1 MIKEATRSRVHQVT
15 EIIGREPH
23 SFGGARTKWG
33 LLQGFPPARAKTL
46 VGVLT
51 MLIFGLDYYSPG
63 DINPAIFYVCV
74 IVALAWSRSARWLWG
89 GTAVTA
95 VLTVVGFAA
104 GNTPVGHP
112 NFDWIDWTNR
122 CITISVLI
130 VTAGFVHIGVGL
142 SKKLEAREALL
153 AEVAARERAEAAL
166 REVQADLA
174 HAARVSTLGE
184 LTASIAHEL
193 KQPLAA
199 ISTNNEAGRH
209 WIDRQVPNIAKALEA
224 SARITADAR
233 RCVDIIVRIREMAV
247 RRVPEHKLVSL
258 DELIDEALVF
268 LRPEIQSRGV
278 TVSHRFALG
287 GLKVLADRIQLQQV
301 IVNLLVNAMQAM
313 EQAGSP
319 ERKITIRTTVRDAST
334 LCCAIEDSG
343 PGIAPEHV
351 GRLFES
357 FFTTKENGMG
367 LGLPICR
374 SILESHH
381 GRIAA
386 DNASAHGGARFYF
399 TIPAGT
405 AIG

>member
-15 EIIGREPH
+15 EIIGREPR
-23 SFGGARTKWG
+23 SFGRARTKWG
-33 LLQGFPPARAKTL
+33 LLQGLPPARVKAL
-46 VGVLT
+46 AGVLT
-51 MLIFGLDYYSPG
+51 MLIFGVDYYSPG

-74 IVALAWSRSARWLWG
+74 IVALAWTRSARWLWG

-112 NFDWIDWTNR
+112 HFDWIDWTNR

-130 VTAGFVHIGVGL
+130 VTGGFVHIGVGL

-199 ISTNNEAGRH
+199 ICTNNEAGRH
-209 WIDRQVPNIAKALEA
+209 WIDRQVPNIAQALEA

-233 RCVDIIVRIREMAV
+233 RCVDILVRIREMAV

-268 LRPEIQSRGV
+268 LRPEIRSRGV
-278 TVSHRFALG
+278 TVSQP
-287 GLKVLADRIQLQQV
+287 V
-301 IVNLLVNAMQAM
+301 
-313 EQAGSP
+313 
-319 ERKITIRTTVRDAST
+319 
-334 LCCAIEDSG
+334 CC
-343 PGIAPEHV
+343 
-351 GRLFES
+351 GRVE
-357 FFTTKENGMG
+357 
-367 LGLPICR
+367 
-374 SILESHH
+374 
-381 GRIAA
+381 
-386 DNASAHGGARFYF
+386 GAR
-399 TIPAGT
+399 
-405 AIG
+405 